1 MEDKRSFFSQIFTN
15 LMIFSLAVGASTVA
29 FIYSWPWEKANPDW
43 KPTFR
48 LIAACGENREACGL
62 AYGELADAKAKG
74 RVASLEP
81 TEPAGE
87 VEEENNWLKW
97 KKEDGL
103 YEVKASSW
111 HFQTVVRYRIE
122 NDTPVLVAY
131 QDVDVSRAFTY
142 GIGAALFLTIGLSL
156 RKLRG

>member
-29 FIYSWPWEKANPDW
+29 FIYAWPWEKTNPEW
-43 KPTFR
+43 KPAFR
-48 LIAACGENREACGL
+48 LVAGCGEKKEACGL
-62 AYGELADAKAKG
+62 AYGELADARANG

-81 TEPAGE
+81 GETVGE
-87 VEEENNWLKW
+87 VEEKNNWLTW
-97 KKEDGL
+97 KKEDGI

-111 HFQTVVRYRIE
+111 HFQTVVRYRVE

-142 GIGAALFLTIGLSL
+142 GIGAALFLTIGLGL

>member
-1 MEDKRSFFSQIFTN
+1 MEDKRSFFNQIFTS

-29 FIYSWPWEKANPDW
+29 FIYAWPWEKTTPAW

-48 LIAACGENREACGL
+48 MVAVCGEKKEACGL
-62 AYGELADAKAKG
+62 AYGELADARAQG
-74 RVASLEP
+74 RVTALEP
-81 TEPAGE
+81 AEAAGE

-97 KKEDGL
+97 KKEDGI

-122 NDTPVLVAY
+122 NDAPVLVAY
-131 QDVDVSRAFTY
+131 QDVDVARAFTY
-142 GIGAALFLTIGLSL
+142 GIGAAFFLTVGLGL
-156 RKLRG
+156 RRLRG

>member
-1 MEDKRSFFSQIFTN
+1 MAP
-15 LMIFSLAVGASTVA
+15 AV
-29 FIYSWPWEKANPDW
+29 
-43 KPTFR
+43 
-48 LIAACGENREACGL
+48 CQ
-62 AYGELADAKAKG
+62 
-74 RVASLEP
+74 
-81 TEPAGE
+81 
-87 VEEENNWLKW
+87 EENNWLKW

>member
-15 LMIFSLAVGASTVA
+15 LMIFSLAVGASTGA
-29 FIYSWPWEKANPDW
+29 FIYAWPWEKTAPAW

-48 LIAACGENREACGL
+48 LVAACGEKKEACGL
-62 AYGELADAKAKG
+62 SYGELADAKTQG
-74 RVASLEP
+74 RLTALEP
-81 TEPAGE
+81 SEPAGE
-87 VEEENNWLKW
+87 IEEEQNWLKW
-97 KKEDGL
+97 KKEGDT

-122 NDTPVLVAY
+122 NDAPVLLAY
-131 QDVDVSRAFTY
+131 QDVDVPRAFTY
-142 GIGAALFLTIGLSL
+142 GIGAALFLMIGLGL

>member
-48 LIAACGENREACGL
+48 LIATCGEKKEACGL